1 MRGKWSQFPVSEPE
15 KHRKTKSSGTS
26 PPVWHNQSWESHE
39 GDLISLR
46 MFLSPSSLISPHG
59 VLQLIKSR
67 PREIFKP
74 HSNTS
79 AIRDD
84 YRKRKIMTLGLLHIE
99 ISSWWFCFSSRSSIR
114 TQEVKT
120 RWIHEKTTCWKW
132 DGNVFSA
139 LQRSDVFWFLRFLV
153 SDASRTLWFLV
164 IPKKSTQQLIQT
176 VLTGSDKVFQS
187 VSLHFVSTIGA
198 QTVASQPRMKTIL
211 RFFPHIFQISWIST
225 QLLNASDENAPIKT
239 ENVMEFVCENDSEV
253 IQDLQSQSA
262 RRPLVP
268 SVSTGNFSNQ
278 RRFLQFWHQSIHKF
292 LRDLPICRVK
302 PRWASTVPAV
312 PLAAASS
319 SYFHSPFIFIWQ
331 HTSLTTS

>member
-99 ISSWWFCFSSRSSIR
+99 ISSWWFCFSSRSSSSGVR
-114 TQEVKT
+114 RSKQ
-120 RWIHEKTTCWKW
+120 
-132 DGNVFSA
+132 DGFIKRA
-139 LQRSDVFWFLRFLV
+139 RRRHRSDVFWFLRFLV
-153 SDASRTLWFLV
+153 FDASRTSWFLV
-164 IPKKSTQQLIQT
+164 MPKKSTQQLIQT

-187 VSLHFVSTIGA
+187 VSLHFMSTIGA

-239 ENVMEFVCENDSEV
+239 ENVMSLCVRMTQRWFRICSHSRPDALLFLLYLLEVFQTRDVSFKSDTNRFTSSSEIFRSV
-253 IQDLQSQSA
+253 EWN
-262 RRPLVP
+262 LVEP
-268 SVSTGNFSNQ
+268 
-278 RRFLQFWHQSIHKF
+278 RRFPLFPSLLLPALIFTLPSFLFGSIH
-292 LRDLPICRVK
+292 L
-302 PRWASTVPAV
+302 
-312 PLAAASS
+312 
-319 SYFHSPFIFIWQ
+319 
-331 HTSLTTS
+331 

>member
-114 TQEVKT
+114 SQEVKT

-187 VSLHFVSTIGA
+187 VSLHFMSTIGA

-239 ENVMEFVCENDSEV
+239 ENVMSLCVRMTQRWFRICSHSRPDALLFLLYLLEVFQTRDVSFKSDTNRFTSSSEIFRSV
-253 IQDLQSQSA
+253 EWN
-262 RRPLVP
+262 LVEP
-268 SVSTGNFSNQ
+268 
-278 RRFLQFWHQSIHKF
+278 RRFPLFPSLLLPAHIFTLPSFLFGSIH
-292 LRDLPICRVK
+292 L
-302 PRWASTVPAV
+302 
-312 PLAAASS
+312 
-319 SYFHSPFIFIWQ
+319 
-331 HTSLTTS
+331 

>member
-99 ISSWWFCFSSRSSIR
+99 ISSWWFCFSSRSSSSGVR
-114 TQEVKT
+114 RSKQ
-120 RWIHEKTTCWKW
+120 
-132 DGNVFSA
+132 DGFMKRPRVENETEMSSVLSKDLMFFGFWGFSCPM
-139 LQRSDVFWFLRFLV
+139 LRVRRDFLLCQRN
-153 SDASRTLWFLV
+153 
-164 IPKKSTQQLIQT
+164 
-176 VLTGSDKVFQS
+176 
-187 VSLHFVSTIGA
+187 
-198 QTVASQPRMKTIL
+198 PR
-211 RFFPHIFQISWIST
+211 
-225 QLLNASDENAPIKT
+225 
-239 ENVMEFVCENDSEV
+239 
-253 IQDLQSQSA
+253 
-262 RRPLVP
+262 
-268 SVSTGNFSNQ
+268 
-278 RRFLQFWHQSIHKF
+278 
-292 LRDLPICRVK
+292 
-302 PRWASTVPAV
+302 
-312 PLAAASS
+312 SS
-319 SYFHSPFIFIWQ
+319 SYRLF
-331 HTSLTTS
+331 

>member
-99 ISSWWFCFSSRSSIR
+99 ISSWWFCFSSRSSSSGVR
-114 TQEVKT
+114 RSKQ
-120 RWIHEKTTCWKW
+120 
-132 DGNVFSA
+132 DGFIKRA
-139 LQRSDVFWFLRFLV
+139 RRRHRSDVFWFLRFLV
-153 SDASRTLWFLV
+153 FDASRTSWFLV
-164 IPKKSTQQLIQT
+164 MPKKSTQQLIQT